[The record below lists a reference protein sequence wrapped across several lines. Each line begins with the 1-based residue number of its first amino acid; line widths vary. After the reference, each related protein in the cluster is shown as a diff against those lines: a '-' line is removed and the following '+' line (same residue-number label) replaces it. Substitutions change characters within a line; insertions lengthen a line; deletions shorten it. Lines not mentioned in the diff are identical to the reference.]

1 MAPELPIRTDHTKL
15 RELAALFLKLGVLGI
30 GGPAAHIALMRQE
43 VVIRRRW
50 FSDQEFLDLVG
61 AVSLLPGPNSTEL
74 AIHIGRRRA
83 GYAGLLV
90 AGLCFILPAMALV
103 LVCAWAYVRFG
114 RIPAVIGAWDGAK
127 PVVIAIVVAALIGFG
142 RTALR
147 RAGTV
152 AAAAAA
158 LALAI
163 AGTHELLILVVGGL
177 ITLGLQA
184 PAWRRVEVPV
194 VLGLIGSAGTAPGE
208 PGLGWLFLY
217 FLKIGS
223 VLYGS
228 GYVLIS
234 FLRNGLVERT
244 GLLTE
249 GQLLDAVAVGQLTPG
264 PVFTTAT
271 FVGYLLHG
279 LAGGLVATFGIFL
292 PAFVLVGASGAL
304 VPWIRRH
311 PAAGAFLDGV
321 NAAAVSLM
329 AAVSWS
335 LGRSVLT
342 NAVACVL
349 ALVSFALVM
358 GGVNSAWLVAGGAL
372 IGLALR

>member
-1 MAPELPIRTDHTKL
+1 
-15 RELAALFLKLGVLGI
+15 
-30 GGPAAHIALMRQE
+30 MRLE
-43 VVIRRRW
+43 VVTRRRW
-50 FSDQEFLDLVG
+50 LTDEEFLDLVG

-83 GYAGLLV
+83 GYPGLIV
-90 AGLCFILPAMALV
+90 AGLCFILPAMFLV
-103 LVCAWAYVRFG
+103 LACAWAYVRFG
-114 RIPAVIGAWDGAK
+114 RVPAVVGAWDGAK
-127 PVVIAIVVAALIGFG
+127 PVVIAIVVAALAGFG

-147 RAGTV
+147 PAGTV
-152 AAAAAA
+152 AAAVAT
-158 LALAI
+158 LALAV
-163 AGTHELLILVVGGL
+163 AGVHELVVLVIGGL
-177 ITLGLQA
+177 ITLALRLRSWHR
-184 PAWRRVEVPV
+184 PATPM
-194 VLGLIGSAGTAPGE
+194 VLGLAGTAMITAGG
-208 PGLGWLFLY
+208 PGLDWLFFY

-249 GQLLDAVAVGQLTPG
+249 AQLLDAVAVGQLTPG

-271 FVGYLLHG
+271 FVGYLVHG
-279 LAGGLVATFGIFL
+279 VSGGLVATLGIFL
-292 PAFVLVGASGAL
+292 PAFLLVGASGAL
-304 VPWIRRH
+304 VPWIRRT

-329 AAVSWS
+329 AAVSWT
-335 LGRSVLT
+335 LGRGVLT
-342 NAVACVL
+342 TAVAWGL
-349 ALVSFALVM
+349 ALASLALVM